1 MGGEVDAEAGDG
13 KGSLAPGSWRRE
25 LAPSHTATLKWI
37 RCSDGYLNRLIGLAS

>member
-13 KGSLAPGSWRRE
+13 KGSLALGSWLSE

-37 RCSDGYLNRLIGLAS
+37 RCSDGCLNRLIGLAS